1 MSELTLEG
9 VLTVEKFLQC
19 SSCIEYIDREYDLTD
34 LSNCQVYYKHPN
46 YNTFKNRHSFIGD
59 YITDIKITNLH
70 NLKYISIT
78 NEFDEVILK
87 YDTPGAILEILDFQG
102 IRAVGSGLW
111 LKYEVINEADPV
123 TGTLT
128 YRSLYPLTYMGDIEA
143 DMLFCQLRDGRFI
156 ACQNGKIYTNYLN
169 RKVEYLKKYAN
180 HVYESTHL
188 MYKWP
193 IYDYVVFT
201 SEPDHLRVPW
211 ITVVSCEYAKNKLLI
226 SIKSENAGRFEQLAV
241 ATCSKWEKLLL
252 NGEVDKLLSD
262 FVNQKINDFYK
273 PKIAL
278 YNLDKETNPLL
289 VKYDDSQVKN
299 LKNIYNADKKYLQ
312 ELKEMCKQQNPTQS
326 VKVTAHAN
334 QYNDYVDDIHNN
346 CRGDEYDVLL

>member
-19 SSCIEYIDREYDLTD
+19 SSCIKYIDRKYDLTD
-34 LSNCQVYYKHPN
+34 LSNRHVYYKHLN
-46 YNTFKNRHSFIGD
+46 YNTSKNRHSFIGD

-111 LKYEVINEADPV
+111 LKYEVIHAADPV

-128 YRSLYPLTYMGDIEA
+128 YRSLYPLTYMGDIDT

-169 RKVEYLKKYAN
+169 RTVEYLKAYAN
-180 HVYESTHL
+180 HNYESTHL

-193 IYDYVVFT
+193 IYDYVVNTF
-201 SEPDHLRVPW
+201 EPDHLRVPW
-211 ITVVSCEYAKNKLLI
+211 ITVVSCEYDNNKLII
-226 SIKSENAGRFEQLAV
+226 SVKSENAGRFEQLAV

-252 NGEVDKLLSD
+252 KGEVDKQLSD
-262 FVNQKINDFYK
+262 YINQKINDFYK

-278 YNLDKETNPLL
+278 YNLDKETEPLL
-289 VKYDDSQVKN
+289 VKNDDSQVKN
-299 LKNIYNADKKYLQ
+299 LRDIYKADKKYLQ
-312 ELKEMCKQQNPTQS
+312 ELKEMCNQQNPTQPIN
-326 VKVTAHAN
+326 KLLQHGN
-334 QYNDYVDDIHNN
+334 LQHVDGEHDNN
-346 CRGDEYDVLL
+346 NSGEYDVLF